1 MSSYASTRSND
12 SRDHSVECASVASH
26 PKVDRDVYTVIGV
39 SDQGSCS
46 KAERAE
52 ESASSHPFA
61 TSATYSIFRRLHSR
75 WVDGWAAELMSCAL
89 STIAMVF
96 LVATLRYFDGRVIT
110 EMPLKISINT
120 LVAILAGIIKSSL
133 LLPVAECE

>member
-1 MSSYASTRSND
+1 M
-12 SRDHSVECASVASH
+12 
-26 PKVDRDVYTVIGV
+26 
-39 SDQGSCS
+39 
-46 KAERAE
+46 
-52 ESASSHPFA
+52 
-61 TSATYSIFRRLHSR
+61 
-75 WVDGWAAELMSCAL
+75 MSCAL

-120 LVAILAGIIKSSL
+120 SVAILAGIIKSSL